1 MENLKKNSQPC
12 SVSGRLFFAEN
23 YLFREIFYQLLFF
36 WQNFGIKMNNKTN
49 GKKSIPLK
57 DHENIS
63 QQMKIGGKTIHFV
76 DNTTFTRVK
85 SMGQKNVADVKSA
98 RPVDHG
104 DERGPKVSTVKT
116 AYLGSAPTN
125 ARTTAPKGVPKKQP
139 TLAPTKVLF
148 ILL

>member
-1 MENLKKNSQPC
+1 
-12 SVSGRLFFAEN
+12 
-23 YLFREIFYQLLFF
+23 
-36 WQNFGIKMNNKTN
+36 MNNKTN

-85 SMGQKNVADVKSA
+85 STGQKNVADVKSA

-125 ARTTAPKGVPKKQP
+125 ARTTAPKVVPKKQP
-139 TLAPTKVLF
+139 TLANAKKVLL